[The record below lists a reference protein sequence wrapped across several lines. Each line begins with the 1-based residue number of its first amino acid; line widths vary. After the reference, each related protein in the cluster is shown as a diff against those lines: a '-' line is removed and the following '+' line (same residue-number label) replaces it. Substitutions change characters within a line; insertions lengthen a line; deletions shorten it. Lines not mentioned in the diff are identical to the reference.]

1 MELTQEQ
8 IAELVASAATKAVE
22 EFQKAAPATTKAA
35 ANVEVI
41 KDESEQPFGGMG
53 EYLMAVKNAA
63 LYPGRADVRLLSR
76 SLKASGLSEGVPA
89 DGGYLIDQP
98 VVAGIE
104 KRMYST
110 GEILRR
116 VSNVPVGP
124 NSNGMT
130 FNAVNETSRA
140 TGSRQGGITGY
151 WMAEAGSKT
160 ASKPAFAQQVLKLKK
175 VAALCYATDELLA
188 DATALEGWLGEAV
201 PDELRFLAEDAIYN
215 GDGVAKPL
223 GIMSSTCLVSVTR
236 IDANEI
242 DSTDI
247 ANLWSRRW
255 VGVNDYVWLVNP
267 DIFPQLVNLTI
278 GNWPVYVPAGGYSGA
293 PYASIYGKP
302 VIENEYSAAL
312 GTSGDIML
320 ASLSQYRT
328 ITKGGI
334 QSASSMH
341 VQFLTDEMTYRWVYR
356 IDGQPKWNSALTP
369 FKGSLTKSPF
379 VVLSTSS

>member
-1 MELTQEQ
+1 MEFTQEQ
-8 IAELVASAATKAVE
+8 IAEMVSNAAKSAVE
-22 EFQKAAPATTKAA
+22 EYAKSQPATVKAA

-41 KDESEQPFGGMG
+41 RDEADQEFSGMG
-53 EYLMAVKNAA
+53 EYLLAVKNAA
-63 LYPGRADVRLLSR
+63 LYPSRADVRLLSR
-76 SLKASGLSEGVPA
+76 SLKATGLSEGVPA
-89 DGGYLIDQP
+89 DGGYLVDSTTI
-98 VVAGIE
+98 AGIE
-104 KRMYST
+104 KRMYNT

-116 VSNVPVGP
+116 VNNNPIGA

-130 FNAVNETSRA
+130 FNVNDETSRA
-140 TGSRQGGITGY
+140 NGSRQGGILGY
-151 WMAEAGSKT
+151 WLGEGGTKS
-160 ASKPAFAQQVLKLKK
+160 ASKPKFAQQSLKLKK
-175 VAALCYATDELLA
+175 VAALCYATDELLQ
-188 DATALEGWLGEAV
+188 DAVALEGWLGEAV
-201 PDELRFLAEDAIYN
+201 PDELRFQVEDAVFE

-223 GIMSSTCLVSVTR
+223 GIMSSTALVSVTR

-255 VGVNDYVWLVNP
+255 VGVNDYVWLINP
-267 DIFPQLVNLTI
+267 DIFPQLINMTI

-293 PYASIYGKP
+293 PYGSIYGKP
-302 VIENEYSAAL
+302 VIETEYNAAL
-312 GTSGDIML
+312 GTTGDIML

-341 VQFLTDEMTYRWVYR
+341 VQFLTDEMVYRWVYR
-356 IDGQPKWNSALTP
+356 IDGQSKWSSALTP